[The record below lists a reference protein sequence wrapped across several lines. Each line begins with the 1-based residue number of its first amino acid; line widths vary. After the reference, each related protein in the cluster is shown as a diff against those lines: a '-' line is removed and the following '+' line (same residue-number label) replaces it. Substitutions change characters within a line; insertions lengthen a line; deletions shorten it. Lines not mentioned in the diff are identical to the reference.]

1 LKHTVIVVDD
11 EPAAAEHVCA
21 IIEKKCPDFKV
32 IATANNGMECL
43 ELIRESKPEIVI
55 SDVKMPVMNGIELIK
70 RISDEY
76 PDILTLIVSGYQEF
90 EYAAGALKYKAV
102 DYIQKPVLPAAMKET
117 LEAMSERLGERF
129 YEARKKLIRDLT
141 RGILTEETLLRK
153 YFPAERYY
161 GIMIRKNGLPR
172 RFRGTK
178 EVEVFSD
185 IHESI
190 IVYGRDEME
199 SLYLIPYNIL
209 FSREKEALKDYAE
222 NLGRKEKNNAFYL
235 TTIIAGKPFDVSEL
249 ITVISKLYQ
258 GLNVKTIIGKNQLL
272 FLEDIKLKDIEY
284 SDDTKILKKLDYY
297 FYTHQSDKAKLEL
310 KKLFELW
317 EKWSI
322 PQIQIEGKIWQIIYS
337 LQRYEDYTG
346 YDMGFEYQLEDSF
359 YYASNMKSLCDNVE
373 SMIFPDELEEKI
385 MKGKIDSP
393 EFFDLIK
400 NYIKNNIKEPISLQ
414 SVSKEFGV
422 SQTYLSRLF
431 RKYEEKSF
439 NNYLTFVRMEQA
451 RELMDAD
458 KKVFIKDV
466 ANMVGYNDQFY
477 FSRIFRSYMGVCPTD
492 YINSIE

>member
-1 LKHTVIVVDD
+1 
-11 EPAAAEHVCA
+11 
-21 IIEKKCPDFKV
+21 
-32 IATANNGMECL
+32 
-43 ELIRESKPEIVI
+43 
-55 SDVKMPVMNGIELIK
+55 
-70 RISDEY
+70 
-76 PDILTLIVSGYQEF
+76 
-90 EYAAGALKYKAV
+90 
-102 DYIQKPVLPAAMKET
+102 
-117 LEAMSERLGERF
+117 MSERLNERF
-129 YEARKKLIRDLT
+129 YEERKKLIRDLT
-141 RGILTEETLLRK
+141 RGVATGEELLKK

-209 FSREKEALKDYAE
+209 FSREKEALREYAE

-235 TTIIAGKPFDVSEL
+235 TTLITGKPFEVSEL
-249 ITVISKLYQ
+249 IAVISKLYQ
-258 GLNVKTIIGKNQLL
+258 GLNIRTIIGRNQLL
-272 FLEDIKLKDIEY
+272 FLEDLKSKD
-284 SDDTKILKKLDYY
+284 SDYPDDMKTLKKLDYY
-297 FYTHQSDKAKLEL
+297 LSTHQSDKAKQEL
-310 KKLFELW
+310 KKIFELW
-317 EKWSI
+317 EKWNI

-337 LQRYEDYTG
+337 LRRYDDYTG
-346 YDMGFEYQLEDSF
+346 YDVGFEYQLEDSF
-359 YYASNMKSLCDNVE
+359 YYAPNMKSLCTNVE

-400 NYIKNNIKEPISLQ
+400 NYMRNNSKEPISLQ

-451 RELMDAD
+451 KEMMDAD

-492 YINSIE
+492 YINSGD